1 MITESPPRRVPA
13 ISPSSVITRALG
25 LWIWSHATPGSLPVP
40 ALEGDQTPIVREEG
54 HPVLGPFTR
63 VGFWVMLLLAVA
75 VLAIGALQK
84 QANVELRDRF
94 QISPGSMSL
103 TEVAEEIEVGARGP
117 VSFLYPGYPAR
128 LDRMAQRI
136 REGTEPLRNAAR
148 AYAEVAES
156 VNQFG
161 LAGRLAHGAERVGP
175 LAASLSR
182 VRSFWHQETTSWK
195 EMQTALAPYLA
206 RSNATLPPL
215 RGVVRSTTSD
225 HAVILSLFSSDGTP
239 RTETAALEA
248 GARFQLPIEDGA
260 LLVLTDLERR
270 PGEPYRVVDEL
281 RLPLAAWTDREISF
295 GRSGAS
301 VRVNFDDEL
310 ERRAPAFP
318 PLSPAARKELG
329 L

>member
-1 MITESPPRRVPA
+1 M
-13 ISPSSVITRALG
+13 LG
-25 LWIWSHATPGSLPVP
+25 LWIWSKAKPETLPVP
-40 ALEGDQTPIVREEG
+40 ALDGDQTPIVREQG
-54 HPVLGPFTR
+54 HPVLGPLTR
-63 VGFWVMLLLAVA
+63 IGFWIGLLLAGA
-75 VLAIGALQK
+75 VLGIGALQK
-84 QANVELRDRF
+84 KANVELRDRF

-103 TEVAEEIEVGARGP
+103 TEVAEQIEVGARGP
-117 VSFLYPGYPAR
+117 VSFLYPGYPPR
-128 LDRMAQRI
+128 LDRMAQKV
-136 REGTEPLRNAAR
+136 REGTEPLRTAAR

-175 LAASLSR
+175 LASSLSR

-195 EMQTALAPYLA
+195 EMQAALAPYLVRGSGA
-206 RSNATLPPL
+206 LPPL

-225 HAVILSLFSSDGTP
+225 HAVILSVIGSDGAT
-239 RTETAALEA
+239 RTETAALQA
-248 GARFQLPIEDGA
+248 GARFQLPIEEGA

-281 RLPLAAWTDREISF
+281 RLTLATWSDREISF